1 MNINL
6 NLPPELENELCIEA
20 SQLNLPL
27 SEYILRVLS
36 VRQILAN
43 PPKTGAELVAYWQS
57 EGVINSR
64 PDITDSQAYARK
76 LRHEVETREQTSM
89 AVSYILTN

>member
-27 SEYILRVLS
+27 SEYILRVLF

-43 PPKTGAELVAYWQS
+43 PPKTGAELVAYSTSSCYEVRTQS
-57 EGVINSR
+57 
-64 PDITDSQAYARK
+64 QK
-76 LRHEVETREQTSM
+76 LG
-89 AVSYILTN
+89 

>member
-1 MNINL
+1 VSIHL
-6 NLPPELENELCIEA
+6 DLSPELEKQLSHEA
-20 SQLNLPL
+20 SQLNLTL

-36 VRQILAN
+36 VRQFITN

-64 PDITDSQAYARK
+64 PDITDSQAYARQ
-76 LRHEVETREQTSM
+76 LRHKAETREQ
-89 AVSYILTN
+89 A

>member
-1 MNINL
+1 MSINL
-6 NLPPELENELCIEA
+6 DLPPELENQLFTEA
-20 SQLNLPL
+20 SRLNLPL
-27 SEYILRVLS
+27 SEYILRILS
-36 VRQILAN
+36 VRQVLAN

-76 LRHEVETREQTSM
+76 LRHEAQTRERE
-89 AVSYILTN
+89 

>member
-1 MNINL
+1 MSINL
-6 NLPPELENELCIEA
+6 DLPPELENQLFTEA
-20 SQLNLPL
+20 ARLNLPL
-27 SEYILRVLS
+27 SEYILRILS
-36 VRQILAN
+36 VRQVLAN

-76 LRHEVETREQTSM
+76 LRHEAQTRERE
-89 AVSYILTN
+89 

>member
-6 NLPPELENELCIEA
+6 ELPPELEKELCDEA
-20 SQLNLPL
+20 SQLNLTL
-27 SEYILRVLS
+27 SEYILRVLTI
-36 VRQILAN
+36 RQILAN

-64 PDITDSQAYARK
+64 PDITDSQAYARQ
-76 LRHEVETREQTSM
+76 LRHQAETRE
-89 AVSYILTN
+89 

>member
-1 MNINL
+1 VSINL
-6 NLPPELENELCIEA
+6 DLPPELENQLFTEA

-27 SEYILRVLS
+27 SEYILRILS
-36 VRQILAN
+36 VRQVLAN

-64 PDITDSQAYARK
+64 PDITDSQAHARK
-76 LRHEVETREQTSM
+76 LRHEAQTRERE
-89 AVSYILTN
+89 

>member
-6 NLPPELENELCIEA
+6 NLPPELEKELHNEA
-20 SQLNLPL
+20 SQLNLTL

-36 VRQILAN
+36 VRQVLVN

-57 EGVINSR
+57 EGVIDSR
-64 PDITDSQAYARK
+64 PDITDSQAYARQ
-76 LRHEVETREQTSM
+76 LRHDAETRERT
-89 AVSYILTN
+89 

>member
-1 MNINL
+1 MSINL
-6 NLPPELENELCIEA
+6 DLPPELENQLFTEA

-27 SEYILRVLS
+27 SEYILRILS
-36 VRQILAN
+36 VRQVLAN

-76 LRHEVETREQTSM
+76 LRHEAQTRERE
-89 AVSYILTN
+89 

>member
-6 NLPPELENELCIEA
+6 NLPPELEKELCNEA
-20 SQLNLPL
+20 SQLNLTL

-36 VRQILAN
+36 VRQVLVN
-43 PPKTGAELVAYWQS
+43 PPRTGAELVAYWQS

-64 PDITDSQAYARK
+64 PDITDSQAYARQ
-76 LRHEVETREQTSM
+76 LRHDAETRERT
-89 AVSYILTN
+89 

>member
-1 MNINL
+1 MSIQL
-6 NLPPELENELCIEA
+6 ELPPELESQLSTEA
-20 SQLNLPL
+20 LRLNLPL

-36 VRQILAN
+36 IREVLSN

-64 PDITDSQAYARK
+64 PDITDSQLYARN
-76 LRHEVETREQTSM
+76 LRHQAETRT
-89 AVSYILTN
+89 

>member
-1 MNINL
+1 MSIHL
-6 NLPPELENELCIEA
+6 DLPPELESQLSTEA
-20 SQLNLPL
+20 LRLNLPF

-36 VRQILAN
+36 IGQVLSN

-64 PDITDSQAYARK
+64 PDITDNQVYARN
-76 LRHEVETREQTSM
+76 LRHQAQTRTR
-89 AVSYILTN
+89 T

>member
-1 MNINL
+1 VSINL
-6 NLPPELENELCIEA
+6 DLPPELENELFTEA
-20 SQLNLPL
+20 SRLNLPL
-27 SEYILRVLS
+27 SEYILRILS
-36 VRQILAN
+36 VRQVLAN

-76 LRHEVETREQTSM
+76 LRHEAQTRERE
-89 AVSYILTN
+89 

>member
-1 MNINL
+1 MSIHL
-6 NLPPELENELCIEA
+6 DLPPELESQLSAEA
-20 SQLNLPL
+20 LRLNLPL

-36 VRQILAN
+36 LRQVLRN

-64 PDITDSQAYARK
+64 PDITDSQVYARN
-76 LRHEVETREQTSM
+76 LRHQAQTRTR
-89 AVSYILTN
+89 T